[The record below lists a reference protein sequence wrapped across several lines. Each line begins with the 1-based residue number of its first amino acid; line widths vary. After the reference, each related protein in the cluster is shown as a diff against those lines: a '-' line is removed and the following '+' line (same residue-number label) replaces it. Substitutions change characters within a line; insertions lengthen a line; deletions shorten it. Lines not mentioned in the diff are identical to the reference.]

1 MSLLFLPQETLLLRL
16 YLHISSG
23 ESKSVD
29 SDPKTSITLKV
40 ITSKLS
46 FKRLPSLKLP
56 AIFPK
61 EKTSTMNY
69 ND

>member
-1 MSLLFLPQETLLLRL
+1 MSLLFLPQEILFLRL
-16 YLHISSG
+16 YLHLSLG

-29 SDPKTSITLKV
+29 SDPKTPTTLKV

-46 FKRLPSLKLP
+46 FKRLPPLKLP

-61 EKTSTMNY
+61 EKTSTMRY